1 MVMNTRLLRRRVL
14 GGSQVT
20 LAGAACAPRTA
31 PLAGIVVLPERS
43 LAYAPLLLAA
53 KAGLYHSPAL
63 RTATLLRSG
72 GGAVAAAVV
81 AGDADAG
88 ALSLPDFLDAV
99 EAGAPLVAIG
109 ALTRRFAGQLVAA
122 TSSTSRPLTL
132 TVDALFSGGWHAVPL
147 AVQIGG

>member
-1 MVMNTRLLRRRVL
+1 MVMNARLTRRTLL
-14 GGSQVT
+14 GGGAA
-20 LAGAACAPRTA
+20 LAGTACAPRAA
-31 PLAGIVVLPERS
+31 PLAGIVALPERS

-53 KAGLYHSPAL
+53 KAGLYHSPAQ

-109 ALTRRFAGQLVAA
+109 AVTRRFAGQLVAA
-122 TSSTSRPLTL
+122 TSRSLIP
-132 TVDALFSGGWHAVPL
+132 TVDALLSGGWRAVAL
-147 AVQIGG
+147 GVQ